1 MLALLKEMWAKK
13 TQERIIR
20 DLERKFVEPINALEE
35 KVHALSDQDLSRKTE
50 EFRERL
56 ARGETLDDLL
66 HEAFAVVREVAWR
79 VTGMRPFDV
88 QIMGAVVL
96 HQGKIAEMQTGE
108 GKTLV
113 ATMPA
118 YLNALTGKG
127 VHIVTVNDYL
137 AKRDRYWMGPIFEF
151 LGLSV
156 GLIQHEFTPEERK
169 RAYQCDITYGTN
181 VEFGFDYLRDN
192 MTLRKDDVV
201 QRELHYA
208 IIDEVDSIL
217 IDEARTPLIISGPA
231 EENTEI
237 YYKVDRVVRKLLLKE
252 DFDFE
257 EKTRSVW
264 LTEQGIA
271 KIEKLL
277 HVENLYEETG
287 KGTLEHLV
295 RQALR
300 AHHLYKRDVDYVVK
314 DGQVIIVDE
323 FTGRLMY
330 GRRYSDG
337 LHQAIEAKEGLQV
350 ASENQTLASI
360 TYQNYFR
367 IYEKICGMT
376 GTAKTEEEEFI
387 YTYGMPVV
395 AIPTNRPLRRTTF
408 PDVIFR
414 TEREKFEAVVKE
426 IERLHALG
434 RPILVGT
441 TSIDKSEHLS
451 EMLRKR
457 GIPHQVLNAKHH
469 EKEAEIIAQA
479 GRKGAVTISTNMAGR
494 GTDILLGG
502 NPDFLAKRKMR
513 EMGFPEHVI
522 VRLSLG
528 IPSSDPEV
536 QKAREVYR
544 ELYARFKE
552 ETDKEAEEVK
562 VLGGLH
568 VIGTERHESRRID
581 NQLRGRAGRQGDPG
595 SSQFFLSLEDDL
607 LRLFVPDRLS
617 SIMTRLGM
625 EEGVP
630 IEHPLVTRLV
640 EIAQKRVEGYHFNI
654 RKTLLQY
661 DDVMNKQR
669 EVIYAQRR
677 RVLFE
682 ENLRPFVYDMLE
694 KVLEDLV
701 EAHASERLYP
711 EEWDFEGLNQRLRL
725 LFGVEFRP
733 PENERLQLTSQR
745 LKEALFGNLRAL
757 YENRAQGVGNEVFRD
772 IERYVLLR
780 VVDHHWK
787 DHLHNMDHLREGIGL
802 RAVAQKDPFVEYQLE
817 AFDMFQDMVTAIRE
831 DALRYLFHVR
841 VVPQPQA
848 TLQRAP
854 VKSQGVSARKIPKN
868 QHKVG
873 RNDPCPCGSGLK
885 YKYCCGK
892 K

>member
-13 TQERIIR
+13 AQERIIR
-20 DLERKFVEPINALEE
+20 ELQKKFVEPINALE
-35 KVHALSDQDLSRKTE
+35 KTTSALSDGELARKTD

-56 ARGETLDDLL
+56 TRGETLDDLL
-66 HEAFAVVREVAWR
+66 IEAFAVVREVARR
-79 VTGMRPFDV
+79 VVGMRPFDV
-88 QIMGAVVL
+88 QLMGAVVL

-137 AKRDRYWMGPIFEF
+137 AKRDRYWMGPVFEF

-156 GLIQHEFTPEERK
+156 GLIQHESTPEERK
-169 RAYQCDITYGTN
+169 KAYRCDITYGTN

-192 MTLRKDDVV
+192 MALRREDVV

-208 IIDEVDSIL
+208 IVDEVDSIL
-217 IDEARTPLIISGPA
+217 IDEARTPLIISGPS

-237 YYKVDRVVRKLLLKE
+237 YYKVDRVVRKLAPRE

-264 LTEQGIA
+264 LTERGIA
-271 KIEKLL
+271 KVEKLL
-277 HVENLYEETG
+277 HVDNLYEETG
-287 KGTLEHLV
+287 KGTLEHLI

-300 AHHLYKRDVDYVVK
+300 AHHLYRKDVDYVVK
-314 DGQVIIVDE
+314 EGQVIIVDE

-367 IYEKICGMT
+367 MYEKVCGMT

-395 AIPTNRPLRRTTF
+395 VIPTNRPLRRTTL
-408 PDVIFR
+408 PDVIYR

-426 IERLHALG
+426 IEELHTMG

-441 TSIDKSEHLS
+441 TSIEKSERLS

-469 EKEAEIIAQA
+469 EREAEIIAQA
-479 GRKGAVTISTNMAGR
+479 GRQKAVTISTNMAGR

-502 NPDFLAKRKMR
+502 NPDFLAKRRLR

-528 IPSSDPEV
+528 MPSDDPEV
-536 QKAREVYR
+536 QRAKEVYR
-544 ELYARFKE
+544 DLYVRFKE
-552 ETDKEAEEVK
+552 ETDRDAEEVK
-562 VLGGLH
+562 TLGGLH

-607 LRLFVPDRLS
+607 LRLFGSERLS
-617 SIMTRLGM
+617 GIMGRLGM
-625 EEGVP
+625 GEGEP
-630 IEHPLVTRLV
+630 IEHPLVTRLI
-640 EIAQKRVEGYHFNI
+640 EAAQKRVEGYHFNI

-694 KVLEDLV
+694 KVLEELV
-701 EAHASERLYP
+701 ETHANERVYP
-711 EEWDFEGLNQRLRL
+711 EEWDLEGLNQRLQF
-725 LFGVEFRP
+725 LFGAEFKPKGEELLR
-733 PENERLQLTSQR
+733 LTSSG
-745 LKEALFGNLRAL
+745 LKDTLYNELRRF
-757 YENRAQGVGNEVFRD
+757 YERKVQEVGEEIFRD

-802 RAVAQKDPFVEYQLE
+802 RAVGQKDPFVEYQLE
-817 AFDMFQDMVTAIRE
+817 AFDMFQDMVASIRE

-841 VVPQPQA
+841 VVQKPSPSLPKGRERVKE
-848 TLQRAP
+848 TSPKKVQRE
-854 VKSQGVSARKIPKN
+854 GKI
-868 QHKVG
+868 G

>member
-1 MLALLKEMWAKK
+1 
-13 TQERIIR
+13 
-20 DLERKFVEPINALEE
+20 
-35 KVHALSDQDLSRKTE
+35 
-50 EFRERL
+50 
-56 ARGETLDDLL
+56 
-66 HEAFAVVREVAWR
+66 
-79 VTGMRPFDV
+79 
-88 QIMGAVVL
+88 
-96 HQGKIAEMQTGE
+96 
-108 GKTLV
+108 
-113 ATMPA
+113 
-118 YLNALTGKG
+118 
-127 VHIVTVNDYL
+127 
-137 AKRDRYWMGPIFEF
+137 
-151 LGLSV
+151 
-156 GLIQHEFTPEERK
+156 PEERK
-169 RAYQCDITYGTN
+169 RAYRCDITYGTN
-181 VEFGFDYLRDN
+181 VEFGFDYIRDN
-192 MTLRKDDVV
+192 MALRREDVV

-237 YYKVDRVVRKLLLKE
+237 YYKIDRVVRKLVPKE

-271 KIEKLL
+271 KVEKLL
-277 HVENLYEETG
+277 HVANLYEETG

-300 AHHLYKRDVDYVVK
+300 AHYLYKKDVDYVVK

-367 IYEKICGMT
+367 MYEKICGMT

-395 AIPTNRPLRRTTF
+395 VIPTNKPLRRTTL
-408 PDVIFR
+408 PDVIYR
-414 TEREKFEAVVKE
+414 TEREKFEAVVRE

-434 RPILVGT
+434 RPVLVGT
-441 TSIDKSEHLS
+441 TSIEKSERLS
-451 EMLRKR
+451 EMLKKR

-469 EKEAEIIAQA
+469 EREAEIIAQA

-502 NPDFLAKRKMR
+502 NPDFLAKQKMR
-513 EMGFPEHVI
+513 EMGFPEHVL

-528 IPSSDPEV
+528 IPTDDPEV
-536 QKAREVYR
+536 QRAREVYR

-552 ETDKEAEEVK
+552 ETDREAEEVK
-562 VLGGLH
+562 ALGGLH

-607 LRLFVPDRLS
+607 LRLFVPERLS
-617 SIMTRLGM
+617 SVMMRLGM

-630 IEHPLVTRLV
+630 IEHPVITRLV
-640 EIAQKRVEGYHFNI
+640 EAAQKRVEGHHFNI

-682 ENLRPFVYDMLE
+682 EDLRPFVYDMLD
-694 KVLEDLV
+694 KVLEDLT
-701 EAHASERLYP
+701 ATYASERLYP
-711 EEWDFEGLNQRLRL
+711 EEWDFEGLRERLRF
-725 LFGVEFRP
+725 LFGIEFQV
-733 PENERLQLTSQR
+733 PEEERLKLTTQSLR
-745 LKEALFGNLRAL
+745 EKLFEALKAV
-757 YENRAQGVGNEVFRD
+757 YERRVREVGEEVFRD

-802 RAVAQKDPFVEYQLE
+802 RAVGQKDPFVEYQLE
-817 AFDMFQDMVTAIRE
+817 AFDMFQNMVAAIRE

-841 VVPQPQA
+841 VVPKEERREPQRVQA
-848 TLQRAP
+848 AKVAP
-854 VKSQGVSARKIPKN
+854 ERSQK
-868 QHKVG
+868 KVG

>member
-1 MLALLKEMWAKK
+1 MLSLLKEMWARKA
-13 TQERIIR
+13 QERIIR
-20 DLERKFVEPINALEE
+20 ELQKKFVEPINALEE
-35 KVHALSDQDLSRKTE
+35 KISALSDQELSRKTE
-50 EFRERL
+50 EFKERL

-66 HEAFAVVREVAWR
+66 IEAFAVVREVAR
-79 VTGMRPFDV
+79 RAVGMRPFDV
-88 QIMGAVVL
+88 QLMGAVVL

-118 YLNALTGKG
+118 YLNALTGRG

-156 GLIQHEFTPEERK
+156 GLIQHESTPEERK
-169 RAYQCDITYGTN
+169 KAYRCDITYGTN

-192 MTLRKDDVV
+192 MALRREDVV

-217 IDEARTPLIISGPA
+217 IDEARTPLIISGPS

-237 YYKVDRVVRKLLLKE
+237 YYKVDRVVRKLLPQE
-252 DFDFE
+252 DFDLE

-264 LTEQGIA
+264 LTEKGIA
-271 KIEKLL
+271 KVEKLL
-277 HVENLYEETG
+277 HVDNLYEETG
-287 KGTLEHLV
+287 KGTLEHLI

-300 AHHLYKRDVDYVVK
+300 AHHLYRKDVDYVVK

-367 IYEKICGMT
+367 MYEKICGMT

-387 YTYGMPVV
+387 YTYGMSVV
-395 AIPTNRPLRRTTF
+395 VIPTNKPLRRTLF
-408 PDVIFR
+408 PDVIYR
-414 TEREKFEAVVKE
+414 TEREKFEAVVKK
-426 IERLHALG
+426 IEELHTMG

-441 TSIDKSEHLS
+441 TSIEKSERLS
-451 EMLRKR
+451 EMLRMR

-469 EKEAEIIAQA
+469 EREAEIIAQA
-479 GRKGAVTISTNMAGR
+479 GRKKAVTISTNMAGR

-528 IPSSDPEV
+528 MPSDDPEV
-536 QKAREVYR
+536 QRARGTYR
-544 ELYARFKE
+544 ELYAHFKE
-552 ETDKEAEEVK
+552 ETDRDAEEVK
-562 VLGGLH
+562 TLGGLH

-607 LRLFVPDRLS
+607 LRLFGSERLS
-617 SIMTRLGM
+617 GIMGRLGM
-625 EEGVP
+625 EEGEP
-630 IEHPLVTRLV
+630 IEHPLVTRLI
-640 EIAQKRVEGYHFNI
+640 EAAQKRVEGYHFNI

-694 KVLEDLV
+694 KVLEELV
-701 EAHASERLYP
+701 ETHANERAYP
-711 EEWDFEGLNQRLRL
+711 EEWDLEGLNQRLRL
-725 LFGVEFRP
+725 LFGVEFKPKGEELLR
-733 PENERLQLTSQR
+733 LTSSS
-745 LKEALFGNLRAL
+745 LKDMLCNELKRF
-757 YENRAQGVGNEVFRD
+757 YEGKVREVGEDVFRD

-802 RAVAQKDPFVEYQLE
+802 RAVGQKDPFVEYQLE
-817 AFDMFQDMVTAIRE
+817 AFDMFQDMVASIRE

-841 VVPQPQA
+841 VVQKPPSLPRGREKVKEASPQKV
-848 TLQRAP
+848 QRE
-854 VKSQGVSARKIPKN
+854 RKI
-868 QHKVG
+868 G

>member
-13 TQERIIR
+13 AQERIIR
-20 DLERKFVEPINALEE
+20 ELQKKFVEPINALE
-35 KVHALSDQDLSRKTE
+35 KTTSALSDGELARKTD

-56 ARGETLDDLL
+56 TRGETLDDLL
-66 HEAFAVVREVAWR
+66 IEAFAVVREVARR
-79 VTGMRPFDV
+79 VVGMRPFDV
-88 QIMGAVVL
+88 QLMGAVVL

-137 AKRDRYWMGPIFEF
+137 AKRDRYWMGPVFEF

-156 GLIQHEFTPEERK
+156 GLIQHESTPEERK
-169 RAYQCDITYGTN
+169 KAYRCDITYGTN

-192 MTLRKDDVV
+192 MALRREDVV

-208 IIDEVDSIL
+208 IVDEVDSIL
-217 IDEARTPLIISGPA
+217 IDEARTPLIISGPS

-237 YYKVDRVVRKLLLKE
+237 YYKVDRVVRKLAPRE

-264 LTEQGIA
+264 LTERGIA
-271 KIEKLL
+271 KVEKLL
-277 HVENLYEETG
+277 HVDNLYEETG
-287 KGTLEHLV
+287 KGTLEHLI

-300 AHHLYKRDVDYVVK
+300 AHHLYRKDVDYVVK
-314 DGQVIIVDE
+314 EGQVIIVDE

-367 IYEKICGMT
+367 MYERICGMT

-395 AIPTNRPLRRTTF
+395 VIPTNRPLRRTTL
-408 PDVIFR
+408 PDVIYR

-426 IERLHALG
+426 IEELHTMG

-441 TSIDKSEHLS
+441 TSIEKSERLS

-469 EKEAEIIAQA
+469 EREAEIIAQA
-479 GRKGAVTISTNMAGR
+479 GRQKAVTISTNMAGR

-502 NPDFLAKRKMR
+502 NPDFLAKRRLR

-528 IPSSDPEV
+528 MPSDDPEV
-536 QKAREVYR
+536 QRAKEVYR
-544 ELYARFKE
+544 DLYVRFKE
-552 ETDKEAEEVK
+552 ETDRDAEEVK
-562 VLGGLH
+562 TLGGLH

-607 LRLFVPDRLS
+607 LRLFGSERLS
-617 SIMTRLGM
+617 GIMGRLGM
-625 EEGVP
+625 GEGEP
-630 IEHPLVTRLV
+630 IEHPLVTRLI
-640 EIAQKRVEGYHFNI
+640 EAAQKRVEGYHFNI

-694 KVLEDLV
+694 KVLEELV
-701 EAHASERLYP
+701 ETHANERVYP
-711 EEWDFEGLNQRLRL
+711 EEWDLEGLNQRLQF
-725 LFGVEFRP
+725 LFGAEFKPKGEELLR
-733 PENERLQLTSQR
+733 LTSSG
-745 LKEALFGNLRAL
+745 LKDTLYNELRRF
-757 YENRAQGVGNEVFRD
+757 YERKVQEVGEEIFRD

-802 RAVAQKDPFVEYQLE
+802 RAVGQKDPFVEYQLE
-817 AFDMFQDMVTAIRE
+817 AFDMFQDMVASIRE

-841 VVPQPQA
+841 VVQKPSPSLPKGRERVKE
-848 TLQRAP
+848 TSPKKVQRE
-854 VKSQGVSARKIPKN
+854 GKI
-868 QHKVG
+868 G